1 MRRYGVTPLLCIWL
15 LLQIPCIR
23 SYDEIETQLQRFWR
37 HSNAV
42 LDTSNQCIRESLQF
56 ANEAAEDVW
65 LANFVK
71 SVPEGGGGGVTLP
84 RMKAT
89 VILSKA
95 ALVLPI
101 IGDLVETG
109 VNTGTSSCLM
119 MRMMMRF
126 DNCNR
131 RLWAFDSFEGL
142 PKPTG
147 EDGVWGMGAHKGQM
161 AVSQELFETNMKRW
175 GAWNETR
182 IVVTK
187 GFFNETL
194 PSSHIGKISFLRL
207 DGDLFASTW
216 DALTNLYHKVVPGGF
231 VYVDDFGSFE
241 GCREAI
247 DSFRTKHHI
256 YEPLHFVREENQV
269 KYIMF
274 EAVWWQ
280 KRLVA

>member
-1 MRRYGVTPLLCIWL
+1 MRGKLLFLLFPLLCY
-15 LLQIPCIR
+15 C
-23 SYDEIETQLQRFWR
+23 YDEIETQLQRFWR

-56 ANEAAEDVW
+56 ADEIAEDAW

-95 ALVLPI
+95 ALILPI

-119 MRMMMRF
+119 MRMLLRF

-131 RLWAFDSFEGL
+131 RLWAYDSFEGL

-161 AVSQELFETNMKRW
+161 AVAQELFEANMKRW
-175 GAWNETR
+175 GAWNESK
-182 IVVTK
+182 IVDTK

-194 PSSHIGKISFLRL
+194 PSSPIGKISFLRL

-216 DALTNLYHKVVPGGF
+216 DALANLYHKVVPGGYI
-231 VYVDDFGSFE
+231 YVDDFGSFE

-256 YEPLHFVREENQV
+256 YEPLHFIREENQV

-280 KRLVA
+280 KRLVV

>member
-1 MRRYGVTPLLCIWL
+1 
-15 LLQIPCIR
+15 
-23 SYDEIETQLQRFWR
+23 
-37 HSNAV
+37 
-42 LDTSNQCIRESLQF
+42 
-56 ANEAAEDVW
+56 
-65 LANFVK
+65 
-71 SVPEGGGGGVTLP
+71 
-84 RMKAT
+84 
-89 VILSKA
+89 
-95 ALVLPI
+95 
-101 IGDLVETG
+101 
-109 VNTGTSSCLM
+109 
-119 MRMMMRF
+119 MMMRF
-126 DNCNR
+126 DNCSR
-131 RLWAFDSFEGL
+131 RPWPLDSFEGL

-147 EDGVWGMGAHKGQM
+147 EDGVWDMGAHKGQM

-175 GAWNETR
+175 GAWKETR

-194 PSSHIGKISFLRL
+194 PSYHIGKISFLRL

-216 DALTNLYHKVVPGGF
+216 DALTNLYHKVVPGGY

>member
-1 MRRYGVTPLLCIWL
+1 M
-15 LLQIPCIR
+15 
-23 SYDEIETQLQRFWR
+23 
-37 HSNAV
+37 
-42 LDTSNQCIRESLQF
+42 
-56 ANEAAEDVW
+56 
-65 LANFVK
+65 
-71 SVPEGGGGGVTLP
+71 TLP

-142 PKPTG
+142 PNPTG
-147 EDGVWGMGAHKGQM
+147 EDGVWGMGAHKGHM
-161 AVSQELFETNMKRW
+161 AVSQELFEANMKRW

-187 GFFNETL
+187 GLFNETL

-216 DALTNLYHKVVPGGF
+216 DALTNLYHKVVSGGYI
-231 VYVDDFGSFE
+231 YVDDFGSFE
-241 GCREAI
+241 ACREAI
-247 DSFRTKHHI
+247 TRSERSTISTSTLLEKRIRSNTSCLRLYDGRSGWWRSSRVDSFFISQTKVCN
-256 YEPLHFVREENQV
+256 FKQNVSQ
-269 KYIMF
+269 
-274 EAVWWQ
+274 
-280 KRLVA
+280 